1 MTLTSLSTLLRA
13 KYQAEPGVPTGLAFA
28 DLERTYYQVRSGL
41 PVNQRTPKTDYMHEL
56 FNNLALAEG
65 DAEYRQRQMFILES
79 AAIENDGWQDAARI
93 WALTP

>member
-1 MTLTSLSTLLRA
+1 MPLTSLSTLLRA

-41 PVNQRTPKTDYMHEL
+41 AANPRTPKGDYMHEL
-56 FNNLALAEG
+56 FDNLTLAEG
-65 DAEYRQRQMFILES
+65 DLEYRQRQMFILES
-79 AAIENDGWQDAARI
+79 SSTEDDGWLDAARI